1 MIVRGQEYMEIG
13 SYVLLQKPWVKGKL
27 IGKVIKYDY
36 YGGPA
41 VKIIYAE
48 DEKGEPKP
56 EFFGQWVHPPLC
68 EVELFEGDKDEI
80 EAKMSAHML

>member
-13 SYVLLQKPWVKGKL
+13 SYVLLQRPWVKGKI
-27 IGKVIKYDY
+27 IGKVIKYTY
-36 YGGPA
+36 QGEPA

-48 DEKGEPKP
+48 DEEGRPATKT
-56 EFFGQWVHPPLC
+56 FGQWVHPPMC
-68 EVELFEGDKDEI
+68 EVELFTGDIDEI